1 MNEVF
6 TAVMTGATK
15 TRSYDGD
22 YMKAGKAAES
32 IVMEFLR
39 CNPEVVGVED
49 IRELRPMQAAD
60 ADCIIYNADGT
71 VVLAEIKSDSYLGK
85 SGNVIFEALRIN
97 HTAPPDKA
105 ATLGWTARSPA
116 TYFLF
121 YAPSVD
127 CIYQCR
133 ANDLRAAFQKYTS
146 EAREHARYM
155 LVPTDNVKST
165 VTYLIPWKYCQDI
178 FTIHELIPF

>member
-22 YMKAGKAAES
+22 YMDAGKTAEA
-32 IVMEFLR
+32 IVMDFLR
-39 CNPEVVGVED
+39 SNPEVIGVED
-49 IRELRPMQAAD
+49 IRKLRPMQAAD

-71 VVLAEIKSDSYLGK
+71 IAIAEIKSDKYLGK
-85 SGNVIFEALRIN
+85 SGNVLFEALRIN

-121 YAPSVD
+121 YAPYNDS
-127 CIYQCR
+127 IYQCR
-133 ANDLRAAFQKYTS
+133 ADDLRAAFQKYTA
-146 EAREHARYM
+146 EAREQSRYR
-155 LVPTDNVKST
+155 LVPTDNIKST
-165 VTYLIPWKYCQDI
+165 VTYLIPWKYCEDI
-178 FTIHELIPF
+178 FTIHELMPF